1 MDLTRFF
8 LNPAANPLPA
18 SRVAWIGFYDM
29 HERSAQIT
37 AQNPTTNSYTFGTAA
52 VGIPIKVWIH
62 LAGDAKDWTPYP
74 VTLRCG
80 SQTLTLKPTTGIS
93 EAFYLSMPAREPVP
107 ITTVAADAAI
117 PDDDDDDPS
126 PPSLLAGIWKVAIED
141 VHSGTWEG
149 MAEVDHKGRNAV
161 VRFLRPQSKE
171 QVVLQSTG
179 IQEVKPGEF
188 VLQMAG
194 AAPPWPTSLLPAA
207 KPESNLA
214 PPPPPA
220 ATLPHLEVAGD
231 ATEIEVSADAWS
243 GTMPLRPLPTEPMKP
258 TVEVRLRWA
267 TVHHELGPYLSAPS
281 FQPRFQGYW
290 QVPADP
296 VSRLPL
302 LQAGR
307 EAYFQRD
314 DSNPDV
320 AIQFGR
326 EAWMVPPKPL
336 LQYYALTAYGPV
348 AVERLFQGVSMVVEA
363 VFSTPQEQTTST
375 IHVKFGAQ
383 DLELQAARDRYDY
396 RRFTTDPFVP
406 GSAAPGEVQP

>member
-1 MDLTRFF
+1 
-8 LNPAANPLPA
+8 
-18 SRVAWIGFYDM
+18 
-29 HERSAQIT
+29 
-37 AQNPTTNSYTFGTAA
+37 
-52 VGIPIKVWIH
+52 
-62 LAGDAKDWTPYP
+62 
-74 VTLRCG
+74 
-80 SQTLTLKPTTGIS
+80 
-93 EAFYLSMPAREPVP
+93 
-107 ITTVAADAAI
+107 
-117 PDDDDDDPS
+117 
-126 PPSLLAGIWKVAIED
+126 
-141 VHSGTWEG
+141 
-149 MAEVDHKGRNAV
+149 
-161 VRFLRPQSKE
+161 
-171 QVVLQSTG
+171 
-179 IQEVKPGEF
+179 
-188 VLQMAG
+188 
-194 AAPPWPTSLLPAA
+194 
-207 KPESNLA
+207 
-214 PPPPPA
+214 
-220 ATLPHLEVAGD
+220 
-231 ATEIEVSADAWS
+231 
-243 GTMPLRPLPTEPMKP
+243 
-258 TVEVRLRWA
+258 
-267 TVHHELGPYLSAPS
+267 LSAPS

-348 AVERLFQGVSMVVEA
+348 AVERLCQGVSMVVEA